1 MLSQEY
7 WKLFLE
13 TGAPEAY
20 LMYTQALH
28 QEEHH
33 VSDGPGHRPASL
45 GIQ

>member
-1 MLSQEY
+1 MLSREY
-7 WKLFLE
+7 WNLFLE

-20 LMYTQALH
+20 LLYTEALH

-33 VSDGPGHRPASL
+33 VSDRPGHRSAGV